1 MNNIFFNRTIG
12 TPKLGFVNTDQ
23 TVEELIAEGVIP
35 TGAATLTKAVPTNSD
50 TENLAM
56 LTHVDKLTFDNMDN
70 PTALVW
76 DMSLVDLWWKDVYRS
91 CRTELLT
98 TLDSLQTRAM
108 AKGLTSVVA
117 DMEVDKETLRNMP
130 SSVDYSTATTFTETL
145 ATGPNALFVDY
156 TEKYRTALA

>member
-35 TGAATLTKAVPTNSD
+35 TGASTLTKAAPTDSD

-56 LTHVDKLTFDNMDN
+56 LTHVDKITFDDMDN

-98 TLDSLQTRAM
+98 TLDSLQTRAL

-145 ATGPNALFVDY
+145 ATGPNELFVDY
-156 TEKYRTALA
+156 NEKYRTALA